1 MTLLLSSKGSEA
13 RVNWRRNSRKGLY
26 REEEEVYKGEEP
38 VFFFSLSLL
47 WKTLLRGLS
56 ERAGASEFRN
66 AVGRNKLISS
76 KRGDPNENKGTAG
89 GGKEREERERKHACR
104 ESW

>member
-38 VFFFSLSLL
+38 AFFFSLCAMED
-47 WKTLLRGLS
+47 TVRGLS